1 MAFPLAD
8 GYHLLPKGKMAAVV
22 TWLEMHAPP
31 PPGPALP
38 PAVELVAQPSP
49 DAAVYLALFRAI
61 GEPWLWFG
69 RLQLPGEELQRQLTS
84 EGVEVFFLLHRGETQ
99 EEEAIGLLELNR
111 EASGAVE
118 IAYFGLLPQ
127 WAGRGLG
134 TAFMAAALELAW
146 KPDTRRVWLHTCTFD
161 HPGALRFYRKCGFQP
176 YQRGLEIFDDPRLRG
191 LLDRGAAP
199 DTPLL

>member
-22 TWLEMHAPP
+22 TWLELHAPP

-38 PAVELVAQPSP
+38 AEVNLLPQPAP
-49 DAAVYLALFRAI
+49 DAAAYLALFRAI

-69 RLQLPGEELQRQLTS
+69 RLQLPIDELQRQLTRP
-84 EGVEVFFLLHRGETQ
+84 GVEVYYLTRDATP
-99 EEEAIGLLELNR
+99 IGLLELARN
-111 EASGAVE
+111 ENGNVE

-134 TAFMAAALELAW
+134 AAFMSAALAHAW
-146 KPDTRRVWLHTCTFD
+146 KPGTRRVWLHTCTFD
-161 HPGALRFYRKCGFQP
+161 HPGALRFYRKCGFEP
-176 YQRGLEIFDDPRLRG
+176 YQRGLEIFDDPRLNGTLART
-191 LLDRGAAP
+191 AAAEV
-199 DTPLL
+199 PLL

>member
-1 MAFPLAD
+1 MAFPLTD

-22 TWLEMHAPP
+22 TWLDMHAPP

-38 PAVELVAQPSP
+38 PEVNLLAQPAP
-49 DAAVYLALFRAI
+49 DAAAFLALFRAI

-69 RLQLPGEELQRQLTS
+69 RLQLPIDELQRQLTRG
-84 EGVEVFFLLHRGETQ
+84 GVEVYHLIRQNETR
-99 EEEAIGLLELNR
+99 EEETIGLLELNR
-111 EASGAVE
+111 KADGEVE

-134 TAFMAAALELAW
+134 VPFMTAALEHAW

-161 HPGALRFYRKCGFQP
+161 HPGALRFYRKCGFEP
-176 YQRGLEIFDDPRLRG
+176 YQRGLEIFDDPRLNGTLART
-191 LLDRGAAP
+191 AAAEV
-199 DTPLL
+199 PLL